1 MTFLRQKYWNR
12 HMSDELNLHQE
23 HDEVSYERE
32 DLSPRGIFA
41 FLIGLALVGVLIH
54 FALKGMY
61 GYLDSYQ
68 KQHQPPLN
76 PMASQTENDS
86 RKVSNADIARF
97 PQPRLETNERLEIN
111 DFRLQEE
118 KTLNSYGWVDKQAG
132 VARIPID
139 RAMELLAQRGLPTR
153 PQAGAVPPSP
163 SNTARQVATR
173 SDTSQSPKPSKKGK
187 EVKQ

>member
-1 MTFLRQKYWNR
+1 
-12 HMSDELNLHQE
+12 MSDELNLHQE
-23 HDEVSYERE
+23 HEEVAYERE

-41 FLIGLALVGVLIH
+41 FLVGLGLVLVLVY
-54 FALKGMY
+54 FVVKGMDA
-61 GYLDSYQ
+61 YLDAYQ

-76 PMASQTENDS
+76 PLVSQTETDS

-118 KTLNSYGWVDKQAG
+118 KKLNSYDWIDQKAG
-132 VARIPID
+132 IARIPID
-139 RAMELLAQRGLPTR
+139 RAMQLLAQRGLPTR

-163 SNTARQVATR
+163 VNMARQATR
-173 SDTSQSPKPSKKGK
+173 SNISQPKPSKKGK

>member
-12 HMSDELNLHQE
+12 RMGDELNLHQE
-23 HDEVSYERE
+23 PEKVAYERK

-41 FLIGLALVGVLIH
+41 FLIGLALVAVLVH
-54 FALKGMY
+54 FTLKGMY
-61 GYLDSYQ
+61 GHLDTYE

-76 PMASQTENDS
+76 PLVSQTENDS

-97 PQPRLETNERLEIN
+97 PEPRLEINERLEIN

-118 KTLNSYGWVDKQAG
+118 KKLNSYGWIDQKAG
-132 VARIPID
+132 IARIPID
-139 RAMELLAQRGLPTR
+139 RAMHLLAQRGLPTR

-163 SNTARQVATR
+163 VNTARQAATR
-173 SDTSQSPKPSKKGK
+173 SNTSQSQKPSKKGK
-187 EVKQ
+187 GVKQ

>member
-1 MTFLRQKYWNR
+1 
-12 HMSDELNLHQE
+12 MSEELNLHQE
-23 HDEVSYERE
+23 HDEVAYERE

-61 GYLDSYQ
+61 GYLDAYQ
-68 KQHQPPLN
+68 KEHQPPLN
-76 PMASQTENDS
+76 PLVSQTENES

-111 DFRLQEE
+111 AFRLQEE
-118 KTLNSYGWVDKQAG
+118 KTLNSYGWIDQKAG
-132 VARIPID
+132 IVRIPID

-163 SNTARQVATR
+163 VNTARQAVTR
-173 SDTSQSPKPSKKGK
+173 SDTSQLPKSSKRGK

>member
-1 MTFLRQKYWNR
+1 
-12 HMSDELNLHQE
+12 MSDELNLPQE
-23 HDEVSYERE
+23 HEEVAYERA

-41 FLIGLALVGVLIH
+41 FLIGLGLVLVLAY
-54 FALKGMY
+54 FAVKGMY

-68 KQHQPPLN
+68 KQHQPPPN
-76 PMASQTENDS
+76 PLIGQTKNDS

-118 KTLNSYGWVDKQAG
+118 NKLNSYDWIDQKAG
-132 VARIPID
+132 IARIPID
-139 RAMELLAQRGLPTR
+139 RAMQLLAQHGLPTR

-163 SNTARQVATR
+163 VNTARRAATR
-173 SDTSQSPKPSKKGK
+173 SNTSQLPKPTKKGK

>member
-118 KTLNSYGWVDKQAG
+118 KTLNSYGWVDEKTG
-132 VARIPID
+132 VVRIPIE
-139 RAMELLAQRGLPTR
+139 RAMQLVEQRGLPTR
-153 PQAGAVPPSP
+153 PQNEKNPAAP
-163 SNTARQVATR
+163 TARETGRR
-173 SDTSQSPKPSKKGK
+173 SRHNRESFRP
-187 EVKQ
+187 

>member
-1 MTFLRQKYWNR
+1 MTFPQRKYWNR
-12 HMSDELNLHQE
+12 HMSDELNLPRE
-23 HDEVSYERE
+23 HEEVAYERE

-41 FLIGLALVGVLIH
+41 FLIGLALVGVLVH
-54 FALKGMY
+54 FTLKGMY

-68 KQHQPPLN
+68 KQHQPSLN
-76 PMASQTENDS
+76 PLVSQTGNDS
-86 RKVSNADIARF
+86 RKVSNADVSRF
-97 PQPRLETNERLEIN
+97 PQPRLENNERLEIN

-118 KTLNSYGWVDKQAG
+118 KKLNSYGWIDQKAG
-132 VARIPID
+132 IARIPIE

-163 SNTARQVATR
+163 VNTARQAAAR
-173 SDTSQSPKPSKKGK
+173 SDLSQSPRPSKKGK

>member
-1 MTFLRQKYWNR
+1 MTFLRPKYWNR
-12 HMSDELNLHQE
+12 HMTDELKLHQE
-23 HDEVSYERE
+23 HEEVAYERE

-41 FLIGLALVGVLIH
+41 FLGGLGVISVLVYFVV
-54 FALKGMY
+54 KGMD
-61 GYLDSYQ
+61 GYLDAYQ

-76 PMASQTENDS
+76 PLVSQTETDS

-118 KTLNSYGWVDKQAG
+118 KKLNSYDWIDQKAG
-132 VARIPID
+132 IARIPID
-139 RAMELLAQRGLPTR
+139 RAMQLLAQRGLPTR

-163 SNTARQVATR
+163 VNMARQATR
-173 SDTSQSPKPSKKGK
+173 SNNSQPKPSKKERK
-187 EVKQ
+187 

>member
-1 MTFLRQKYWNR
+1 MTSLRPKYWNR
-12 HMSDELNLHQE
+12 HMTDELNLHQE
-23 HDEVSYERE
+23 HDEVAYERE

-41 FLIGLALVGVLIH
+41 FLIGMALIGVLIH

-76 PMASQTENDS
+76 PLVSQTENDS
-86 RKVSNADIARF
+86 RKVSNADVARF
-97 PQPRLETNERLEIN
+97 PQPRLETNERVEIN

-118 KTLNSYGWVDKQAG
+118 KTLNSYGWIDQKAG
-132 VARIPID
+132 IARIPID
-139 RAMELLAQRGLPTR
+139 QAMQLLAQRGLPTR
-153 PQAGAVPPSP
+153 PQAGAVPPSTV
-163 SNTARQVATR
+163 NTAREAAAR
-173 SDTSQSPKPSKKGK
+173 SDTSQSPKPRKKGK

>member
-1 MTFLRQKYWNR
+1 
-12 HMSDELNLHQE
+12 MSDELNLHPE
-23 HDEVSYERE
+23 HEKVAYERE

-54 FALKGMY
+54 FAVKGMY

-76 PMASQTENDS
+76 PLVSQTETDS

-97 PQPRLETNERLEIN
+97 PQPRLETNERLEIT

-118 KTLNSYGWVDKQAG
+118 KKLNSYDWIDQKAG
-132 VARIPID
+132 IARIPIE
-139 RAMELLAQRGLPTR
+139 RAMQLLAQRGLPTR
-153 PQAGAVPPSP
+153 PQAGTVQPSP
-163 SNTARQVATR
+163 VNMARQAATR
-173 SDTSQSPKPSKKGK
+173 SNTSQQPKPRKKGK

>member
-1 MTFLRQKYWNR
+1 
-12 HMSDELNLHQE
+12 MSDELDLHQE
-23 HDEVSYERE
+23 HEEVAYERE

-41 FLIGLALVGVLIH
+41 FLIGLALLGVLIH

-68 KQHQPPLN
+68 KQHQPRLN
-76 PMASQTENDS
+76 PLVSQTENDS

-118 KTLNSYGWVDKQAG
+118 KKLNSYDWIDQKAG
-132 VARIPID
+132 IARIPID
-139 RAMELLAQRGLPTR
+139 RAMQLLAQRGLPTR
-153 PQAGAVPPSP
+153 PQPGAVPPSLV
-163 SNTARQVATR
+163 NTARQAATR
-173 SDTSQSPKPSKKGK
+173 SSASQQPKPSRKRK

>member
-1 MTFLRQKYWNR
+1 MTFLQRKYWNR
-12 HMSDELNLHQE
+12 HMSDELNLHRE
-23 HDEVSYERE
+23 HDEVAYERE
-32 DLSPRGIFA
+32 DLSSRGIFA
-41 FLIGLALVGVLIH
+41 FLIGLALLGVLIH

-68 KQHQPPLN
+68 KQHQPPGN
-76 PMASQTENDS
+76 PLVSQTENDS

-118 KTLNSYGWVDKQAG
+118 KKLNSYDWIDQKAG
-132 VARIPID
+132 IARIPID
-139 RAMELLAQRGLPTR
+139 RAMQLLAQRGLPTR
-153 PQAGAVPPSP
+153 PQAGTVPSSP
-163 SNTARQVATR
+163 VNTARQATR
-173 SDTSQSPKPSKKGK
+173 SNISQPKPGKKGK

>member
-1 MTFLRQKYWNR
+1 
-12 HMSDELNLHQE
+12 MSEELNLHQE
-23 HDEVSYERE
+23 HDEVAYERE
-32 DLSPRGIFA
+32 DLSPRAIFA

-61 GYLDSYQ
+61 GYLDAYQ
-68 KQHQPPLN
+68 KEHQPPLN
-76 PMASQTENDS
+76 PLVSQTENES

-111 DFRLQEE
+111 AFRLQED
-118 KTLNSYGWVDKQAG
+118 KTLNSYGWIDQKAG
-132 VARIPID
+132 IVRIPID

-163 SNTARQVATR
+163 VNTARQAVTR
-173 SDTSQSPKPSKKGK
+173 SDTSQLPKPSKKGK

>member
-1 MTFLRQKYWNR
+1 
-12 HMSDELNLHQE
+12 MSDELNLHQE

-118 KTLNSYGWVDKQAG
+118 KKLNSYDWIDQKAG
-132 VARIPID
+132 IARIPID
-139 RAMELLAQRGLPTR
+139 RAMQLLAQRGLPTR
-153 PQAGAVPPSP
+153 PQPGAVPPSLV
-163 SNTARQVATR
+163 NTARQAATR
-173 SDTSQSPKPSKKGK
+173 SSASQQPKPSRKRK

>member
-1 MTFLRQKYWNR
+1 
-12 HMSDELNLHQE
+12 MSDELNLHPE
-23 HDEVSYERE
+23 HEKVAYERE

-54 FALKGMY
+54 FAVKGMY

-76 PMASQTENDS
+76 PLVSQTETDS

-97 PQPRLETNERLEIN
+97 PQPRLETNERLEIT

-118 KTLNSYGWVDKQAG
+118 KKLNSYDWIDQKAG
-132 VARIPID
+132 IARIPIE
-139 RAMELLAQRGLPTR
+139 RAMQLLAQRGLPTR
-153 PQAGAVPPSP
+153 PQPGALPPSP
-163 SNTARQVATR
+163 VNTARQAATR
-173 SDTSQSPKPSKKGK
+173 PNTSQQPKTSRKRK

>member
-1 MTFLRQKYWNR
+1 
-12 HMSDELNLHQE
+12 MSDELNLRQE
-23 HDEVSYERE
+23 HEEVAYERE

-41 FLIGLALVGVLIH
+41 FLIGLGLVLVLVY
-54 FALKGMY
+54 FVVKGMDA
-61 GYLDSYQ
+61 YLDAYQ

-76 PMASQTENDS
+76 PLVSQTETDS

-118 KTLNSYGWVDKQAG
+118 KKLNSYDWIDQKAG
-132 VARIPID
+132 IARIPID
-139 RAMELLAQRGLPTR
+139 RAMQLLAQRGLPTR

-163 SNTARQVATR
+163 VNMARQATR
-173 SDTSQSPKPSKKGK
+173 SNNSQPKPSKKERK
-187 EVKQ
+187 

>member
-1 MTFLRQKYWNR
+1 MTFPQRKCWNR

-23 HDEVSYERE
+23 HEEVAYERE

-41 FLIGLALVGVLIH
+41 FLIGLALLGVLIH
-54 FALKGMY
+54 FAVKGMY

-76 PMASQTENDS
+76 PLVSQTENDS

-118 KTLNSYGWVDKQAG
+118 KKLNSYDWIDQKAG
-132 VARIPID
+132 IARIPID
-139 RAMELLAQRGLPTR
+139 RAMQLLAQRGLPTR
-153 PQAGAVPPSP
+153 PQPGAVPPSP
-163 SNTARQVATR
+163 VNMARQATR
-173 SDTSQSPKPSKKGK
+173 SNNSQPKPSKKERK
-187 EVKQ
+187 

>member
-1 MTFLRQKYWNR
+1 
-12 HMSDELNLHQE
+12 MSEELNLHQE
-23 HDEVSYERE
+23 HDEAAYERE

-41 FLIGLALVGVLIH
+41 FLMGLALVGVLIH

-61 GYLDSYQ
+61 GYLDAYQ
-68 KQHQPPLN
+68 KEHQPPLN
-76 PMASQTENDS
+76 PLVSQTENES

-111 DFRLQEE
+111 AFRLQED
-118 KTLNSYGWVDKQAG
+118 KTLNSYGWIDQKAG
-132 VARIPID
+132 IVRIPID

-163 SNTARQVATR
+163 LNTARQAASR
-173 SDTSQSPKPSKKGK
+173 SDTSQLQKPSKKERK
-187 EVKQ
+187 